1 MTLPSINQI
10 YVASHSP
17 RRRQLLKQFR
27 VNFDMRP
34 VSIDETMEKGETP
47 VDYVCR
53 MARAKA
59 EMGWGR
65 LIQRRLPLRPLL
77 AAATV
82 VVLKGKVIGKPD
94 NLVQGREM
102 LSALSGQTHKVLT
115 AVTVVAKNKIE
126 ESLSTTTIK
135 FRDISQREITS
146 YLNGSEWND
155 RAGSYEIQGKAAVFI
170 IRISG
175 SYSGALGLPIFE
187 TAQLLEKFNIKVF
200 RHPDK

>member
-59 EMGWGR
+59 EMGWLR
-65 LIQRRLPLRPLL
+65 LIQRGLPLRPLL

-94 NLVQGREM
+94 NLVHGRKM

-135 FRDISQREITS
+135 FRDINQSEITS

-155 RAGSYEIQGKAAVFI
+155 RAGSYEIQGIAAAFI

-187 TAQLLEKFNIKVF
+187 TAQLLEKFNIKIF